1 MSVINTMLGVRSHFS
16 LGESTLKPEDI
27 KRIANEHSQKEV
39 VICDTMTINALI
51 ETSKLADD
59 TFDPRFGVALRV
71 VEDITIRD
79 KKTRQSMCFP
89 KVYPRDWN
97 AVQALFRAVSEA
109 HRGDNFY
116 MVPRMSWD
124 MFFRMLDEGD
134 FVVTTGD
141 FYGLLERKDAL
152 VKCDAIRNSAYEFYV
167 EMTPVPTGYH
177 DRVNQIAA
185 YLVQHGQ
192 FEPLLSWPTMYE
204 ADSHQT
210 FVINRGIQKRS
221 SYAKEVFLNQPTHEA
236 YHVPTPLE
244 LVDYVKSAAERLEK
258 IEAGHKGVWKQ
269 AILNQQKFF
278 DGLEYKWEKQPIAL
292 PNLAADPNTRVKEL
306 CVDGLKARMKAKV
319 FGESISPADYK
330 TKYLPRLKY
339 ELGILKDMG
348 FAEYFL
354 LVDDLV
360 RWCKNNGILVGPGRG
375 SVGGSLVA
383 YLMGIT
389 DVDPIRFGLIFER
402 FINPSRNDLPDIDLD
417 FMSTRRQEVID
428 YLVERFGEDKVAGI
442 SNYGVIGSASAIKD
456 VGRVYALEAT
466 QLAVSKYIPK
476 NHGQPV
482 DLETAEKTVA
492 EISQLADDY
501 PTMWK
506 HAVKL
511 QGTMRSLGRHAAG
524 TIVAGR
530 NISDLAIVENRKG
543 ERTINWDM
551 RVAESM
557 GLVKLDILGLST
569 LDTLARTIENI
580 KKRHS
585 KTIDIL
591 SIPLDDE
598 KTLKAF
604 SEGRTIG
611 VFQFEGGAARRILKD
626 MSKVNNVTFDDIV
639 AANALNRPGPIDAG
653 LVEKYVDAKNEEV
666 VNELPH
672 VNMAEA
678 LEETYNVIVYQEQVM
693 KVAVDL
699 SGFSLSEADTL
710 RKAMG
715 KKDKKLMAKLK
726 DQFIDGAESHS
737 GMDRDLA
744 ENLFDEIEVFAG
756 YAFNKSHAAEYSLI
770 SYQCM
775 WLKMH
780 YPVEFYA
787 AALSTV
793 GEDKLKP
800 ILKDALEMGI
810 EVVPPDINISER
822 DFVIA
827 NDTTLVTPLSRVKR
841 AAGRAPEV
849 IMSVRAEGKIK
860 SIDDLKK
867 RLTEKK
873 MGRWCN
879 KSVIANLDAVGAFA
893 YVEPGQKPP
902 LDDSRLKDQ
911 LTLMPGLVTRVL
923 HVDEKLPQD
932 KHTKARII
940 GLIKKYSEEDEDA
953 VHCSPGFGKRAK
965 FMVVADCPT
974 SGEESEKMFGKGRS
988 FEYCREALAGA
999 GLHVNDGY
1007 WTGLLKR
1014 VKDDRIISPD
1024 EIKTYAPYLDKEI
1037 ETLKPQLIITM
1048 GSTSMRHFIP
1058 DLKGGIMDHIGNTHF
1073 LPKLNATI
1081 LVGFNP
1087 GMIYHDPAKMDD
1099 LEEVFKKAAEIIGS

>member
-1 MSVINTMLGVRSHFS
+1 MTMLGVRSHFS

-27 KRIANEHSQKEV
+27 KRIAKEAEQSKV

-71 VEDITIRD
+71 VDDITIRD
-79 KKTRQSMCFP
+79 KKTRQSIYFP
-89 KVYPRDWN
+89 KVYPRNWE

-116 MVPRMSWD
+116 MVPRMSWE
-124 MFFRMLDEGD
+124 MFFRMLEQGD
-134 FVVTTGD
+134 FTVTSGD
-141 FYGLLERKDAL
+141 FYGVLERKDA
-152 VKCDAIRNSAYEFYV
+152 VAKCEAIRSSARDFYV
-167 EMTPVPTGYH
+167 ELTPVPTGYH

-185 YLVQHGQ
+185 FLVKHGD
-192 FEPLLSWPTMYE
+192 FKPLLSWPTMY
-204 ADSHQT
+204 DKDGHQS

-221 SYAKEVFLNQPTHEA
+221 SYAKEVFLNQPVHEA
-236 YHVPTPLE
+236 YHAPSPSE
-244 LVDYVKSAAERLEK
+244 LVAYVKSAAERLEK
-258 IEAGHKGVWKQ
+258 IEPGHKAVWKQ
-269 AILNQQKFF
+269 AILNQHEFF
-278 DGLEYKWEKQPIAL
+278 DALDYKWEKQPIAL
-292 PNLAADPNTRVKEL
+292 PNLAEDPDERVKEL
-306 CVDGLKARMKAKV
+306 CVAGLKERMKAHV
-319 FGESISPADYK
+319 FGEHISAADYK
-330 TKYLPRLKY
+330 SKYLPRLKY

-354 LVDDLV
+354 LVDNLV
-360 RWCKNNGILVGPGRG
+360 RWCKSNGILVGPGRG

-428 YLVERFGEDKVAGI
+428 YLVEEFGEDKVAGI
-442 SNYGVIGSASAIKD
+442 SNYGVLGSASAIKD
-456 VGRVYALEAT
+456 VGRVYALDAAKLT
-466 QLAVSKYIPK
+466 VSKYIPK
-476 NHGQPV
+476 VHGQPV
-482 DLETAEKTVA
+482 DLATAEKEVA
-492 EISQLADDY
+492 EISTLADDH
-501 PTMWK
+501 PQMWK
-506 HAVKL
+506 HAVGL
-511 QGTMRSLGRHAAG
+511 QGTMRSYGKHAAG
-524 TIVAGR
+524 TIVAGC
-530 NISDLAIVENRKG
+530 NISDLAIVENRSG

-569 LDTLARTIENI
+569 LDTIARAVDNI

-585 KTIDIL
+585 KDVDIL

-626 MSKVNNVTFDDIV
+626 MSKVNTVVFNDIV

-666 VNELPH
+666 ENELPH
-672 VNMAEA
+672 PNMADA
-678 LEETYNVIVYQEQVM
+678 LDETYNVIVYQEQVM
-693 KVAVDL
+693 QVAVDL
-699 SGFSLSEADTL
+699 CGFSLSEADTL

-737 GMDRDLA
+737 AMDRDLA
-744 ENLFDEIEVFAG
+744 EDLFDQIEVFAG

-775 WLKMH
+775 WLKVH

-793 GEDKLKP
+793 KEDKLKP
-800 ILKDALEMGI
+800 ILKDALEAGI
-810 EVVPPDINISER
+810 EVLPPDINLSER

-827 NDTTLVTPLSRVKR
+827 NDKTLITPLSRVKR

-849 IMSVRAEGKIK
+849 IMSIRAEGKIL
-860 SIDDLKK
+860 STDDLKK

-873 MGRWCN
+873 LGRWCN

-893 YVEPGQKPP
+893 HVEPGQKPP
-902 LDDSRLKDQ
+902 LDDSRIKDQ

-923 HVDEKLPQD
+923 RVDEKIPQD

-940 GLIKKYSEEDEDA
+940 GLVKNYSEADEHA
-953 VHCSPGFGKRAK
+953 VHCSPGIGKRAA
-965 FMVVADCPT
+965 FMAVADCPNH
-974 SGEESEKMFGKGRS
+974 SEENEKMFAKGRS
-988 FEYCREALAGA
+988 FDYCREALAGA
-999 GLHVNDGY
+999 GLSVHDGY

-1014 VKDDRIISPD
+1014 IKDDRIISPD
-1024 EIKTYAPYLDKEI
+1024 EIKTYSPFLDQEV
-1037 ETLKPQLIITM
+1037 ELLKPQLIITL
-1048 GSTSMRHFIP
+1048 GSNAMRHFIP
-1058 DLKGGIMDHIGNTHF
+1058 ELKGGIMDHVGSTHF
-1073 LPKLNATI
+1073 LPKLDATVLI
-1081 LVGFNP
+1081 GFNP
-1087 GMIYHDPAKMDD
+1087 GMIYHDRDKMND
-1099 LEEVFKKAAEIIGS
+1099 LEEVFKKAAEIIGA